1 MPVSRE
7 LTRYIH
13 MYRTLID
20 TLINI
25 ISNVEMPGTE
35 EGRFSSIDSWANSIA
50 GLRTSVTGLGGFL
63 LLNLKLLKIGEEP
76 TPEY

>member
-20 TLINI
+20 TLISI

-35 EGRFSSIDSWANSIA
+35 EGRFSSTDSWANSIA
-50 GLRTSVTGLGGFL
+50 GLRTLVTGLEGFL
-63 LLNLKLLKIGEEP
+63 LLNLKLLKIGKEP